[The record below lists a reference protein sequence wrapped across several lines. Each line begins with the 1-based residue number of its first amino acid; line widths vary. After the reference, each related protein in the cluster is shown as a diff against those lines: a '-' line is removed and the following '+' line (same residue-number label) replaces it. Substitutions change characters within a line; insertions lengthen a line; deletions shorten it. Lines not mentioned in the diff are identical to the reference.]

1 MALNDD
7 PADEEDYEPEDDP
20 EERPRDPVIDEAR
33 IAIDEFLSQNKQTT
47 FYLKQLQVVFERRF
61 YHWITAKAVSETR

>member
-47 FYLKQLQVVFERRF
+47 AYLKQLQVVFERRF